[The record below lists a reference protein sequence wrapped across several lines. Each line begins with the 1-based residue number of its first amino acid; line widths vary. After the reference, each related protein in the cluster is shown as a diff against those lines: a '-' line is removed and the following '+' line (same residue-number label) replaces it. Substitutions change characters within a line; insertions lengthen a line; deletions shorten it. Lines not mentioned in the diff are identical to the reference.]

1 MAHML
6 FKKKFEGLQKDDNN
20 QSQVGEVSLLLPV
33 HNITSGLSETRST
46 KLTSWIKAN

>member
-1 MAHML
+1 ML

-33 HNITSGLSETRST
+33 DNITSGLSEARSA
-46 KLTSWIKAN
+46 KLTSSIKAN

>member
-20 QSQVGEVSLLLPV
+20 QSQVGEVSLKFYFRS
-33 HNITSGLSETRST
+33 ITSG
-46 KLTSWIKAN
+46 

>member
-20 QSQVGEVSLLLPV
+20 QSQVGEVSLKFHFRLTITLPFC
-33 HNITSGLSETRST
+33 
-46 KLTSWIKAN
+46 LTLGALN